1 MNKTLIQ
8 CYVPPRQTH
17 VPADWAIVLY
27 DEGQQSETDY
37 VLLSWRPVTVS
48 VSVPDDLP
56 AANVRVDLT
65 VEADAPSDA
74 TYQWQQRSSGASW
87 TDLGSAEVSEA
98 RGTRQYRVTV
108 SHTTALSATSQPVF
122 VTWDALDIWG
132 DLSTDLA
139 AAVTG
144 DSEYASKQT
153 ALLTCMNEDVAADD
167 QYGSFEDILADYAN
181 AKAKLEDTNTCKTEA
196 DEMLSTNQR
205 VTQAKLT
212 ALRNS
217 NSDYAGVLGT
227 PQGGRF
233 VAIAG
238 NTAETKRLLN
248 LATNAAAPGEIE
260 FPVYDEVQANDTVQ
274 ARSSSPSQTLTQAEL
289 EQGTGLDCLPS
300 RVRGEDLTLTNKLR
314 VLNCLVFDTPHSFW
328 LDYNVPDFPDVSDLR
343 QEMAAGGRYAWIGQK
358 AQIDWVCTKFFDG
371 PVPSCKKHDVA
382 YGGLQS
388 FAGPDTSRANGNTLD
403 EAWNPRNKA
412 LADDKFKADIVA
424 HGCQQQSV
432 AATLVVC
439 WWPRQFM
446 AARYFNGVAHVNN
459 KHWPVTTTDISNIR
473 SSMRFKN
480 CGEPPVPAVSDVSAS
495 KDAQDGRTIVMQWI
509 YSPGCAEISPS
520 DVILWV
526 QLRTSGQVSMPSHGV
541 DSRSCEVT
549 GSTMACRLRLAD
561 VPGLTVFGA
570 DIYVAPKSTVVE
582 YGRDNHYGELGTKGR
597 FKSFRFDTPLEFGE
611 SS

>member
-37 VLLSWRPVTVS
+37 VIVSWRPVTVS
-48 VSVPDDLP
+48 VSVSDDLP
-56 AANVRVDLT
+56 AANGSVRLT
-65 VEADAPSDA
+65 AKADAPTDA
-74 TYQWQQRSSGASW
+74 TYRWEQRSSGANW

-196 DEMLSTNQR
+196 DEMFSTNQR

-260 FPVYDEVQANDTVQ
+260 FPVYEEVQANDTVQ

-328 LDYNVPDFPDVSDLR
+328 LDVSALKR
-343 QEMAAGGRYAWIGQK
+343 EARPGGRFAWLLHNTG
-358 AQIDWVCTKFFDG
+358 IDWRCSAPLREAQG
-371 PVPSCKKHDVA
+371 PVVSCLKHDVA
-382 YGGLQS
+382 YAGLQVITGTD
-388 FAGPDTSRANGNTLD
+388 APRADSYTLD

-412 LADDKFKADIVA
+412 LADYKFKADITA
-424 HGCQQQSV
+424 YGCQNEAHDALLLCLLSPNQVMAGVFFFFV
-432 AATLVVC
+432 AEI
-439 WWPRQFM
+439 
-446 AARYFNGVAHVNN
+446 NHKN
-459 KHWPVTTTDISNIR
+459 WPVTPADIR
-473 SSMRFKN
+473 HFKAN
-480 CGEPPVPAVSDVSAS
+480 EEFTVCAEPVVPKVELANVVKA
-495 KDAQDGRTIVMQWI
+495 G
-509 YSPGCAEISPS
+509 YSLNATWSYRQGCASIGPS
-520 DVILWV
+520 DVTFPVRWRTPDPGFPVIFVSGPSSCTV
-526 QLRTSGQVSMPSHGV
+526 QGRSFRCNYDLGNMPPGHALVGV
-541 DSRSCEVT
+541 DAFVIPD
-549 GSTMACRLRLAD
+549 A
-561 VPGLTVFGA
+561 
-570 DIYVAPKSTVVE
+570 VE
-582 YGRDNHYGELGTKGR
+582 YGGAHYGAEDDRGRRYSELIR
-597 FKSFRFDTPLEFGE
+597 PLDF
-611 SS
+611 